1 LNPSFKLGKAL
12 FSPVENMLTREK
24 LNEFLKL
31 RKIEGNSKLWL
42 YQIEIFLKKYLD
54 VVKWKIDK

>member
-1 LNPSFKLGKAL
+1 V
-12 FSPVENMLTREK
+12 FSPVENILTREK

-42 YQIEIFLKKYLD
+42 YQIEIFLKNAVFSVLFINQKR
-54 VVKWKIDK
+54 KK